1 MSKNKNATLEDVA
14 RHAGVSYQTVSR
26 VLNKSVNVAEKTRLR
41 VEQAIEELR
50 YVPNRL
56 AQQLVG
62 KRSLTLGLI
71 TTSLALHAP
80 SQIAASV
87 KKHAREAG
95 YQVLISM
102 MDESSAAVT
111 AAIQQSINDF
121 KSQFVEKI
129 IINVPL
135 ETPQAQALARQNE
148 DVTCLFLDVAPD
160 SGVFHVIF
168 DPENGTRESVNR
180 LQKLGHGNI
189 ALMPG
194 PKEAISA
201 QLRLASWLSCLG
213 ELALTPSAVIFGTW
227 DAQSGYRGVRQLLDE
242 KVEFSAVLAGNDQM
256 ALGALSAL
264 HHAGIAVPQQVSV
277 IGYDDSYES
286 EFFIPSLTTVRLDL
300 DAQGKE
306 AVARVLVATQGKT
319 PKSRILPAEFVLRDS
334 IAEHEEKANPQ
345 PVRPRVKVRG

>member
-1 MSKNKNATLEDVA
+1 MNKNRNATLEDVA
-14 RHAGVSYQTVSR
+14 RQAGVSYQTVSR
-26 VLNKSVNVAEKTRLR
+26 VLNKSVNVAEKTRIR
-41 VEQAIEELR
+41 VEQAIEDLR

-62 KRSLTLGLI
+62 KRTQTLGLV

-102 MDESSAAVT
+102 IDDADPT
-111 AAIQQSINDF
+111 AIQQSINDF
-121 KSQFVEKI
+121 KSQFIEKI
-129 IINVPL
+129 LINVPL
-135 ETPQAQALARQNE
+135 ETPSARELAEHNS

-168 DPENGTRESVNR
+168 DPANGTQESVKR
-180 LQKLGHGNI
+180 LCELGHSNI

-194 PKEAISA
+194 PQNSVSA
-201 QLRLASWLSCLG
+201 TLRLENWLSS
-213 ELALTPSAVIFGTW
+213 LATFGKTPAAVIFGTW
-227 DAQSGYRGVRQLLDE
+227 DAQSGYDGARELLDN
-242 KVEFSAVLAGNDQM
+242 KTAFSALLVGNDQM

-264 HHAGIAVPQQVSV
+264 NKAGIAVPRQVSV

-286 EFFIPSLTTVRLDL
+286 AFFIPALTTVRLDL
-300 DAQGKE
+300 DAQGQE
-306 AVARVLVATQGKT
+306 AVARVLAATPDST
-319 PKSRILPAEFVLRDS
+319 PDSCVMPAEFILRDS
-334 IAEHEEKANPQ
+334 VTVNGK
-345 PVRPRVKVRG
+345 G

>member
-1 MSKNKNATLEDVA
+1 MNKNRNATLEDVA

-26 VLNKSVNVAEKTRLR
+26 VLNKSVNVAEKTRIR
-41 VEQAIEELR
+41 VEQAIEALR

-87 KKHAREAG
+87 KKHARDEG

-102 MDESSAAVT
+102 IDESDA

-121 KSQFVEKI
+121 KSQFVDKI
-129 IINVPL
+129 VINVPL
-135 ETPQAQALARQNE
+135 ETPVARALARQNE

-168 DPENGTRESVNR
+168 DPANGTRESVNR
-180 LQKLGHGNI
+180 LYQSGHRNI

-194 PKEAISA
+194 PQNAISA
-201 QLRLASWLSCLG
+201 QLRLASWLSS
-213 ELALTPSAVIFGTW
+213 LAMYELTPKAIIFGTW
-227 DAQSGYRGVRQLLDE
+227 DAQSGYDGARQLIDE
-242 KVEFSAVLAGNDQM
+242 KIEFSALLAGNDQM
-256 ALGALSAL
+256 ALGVLSAL
-264 HHAGIAVPQQVSV
+264 NKAHITVPQQVSV

-286 EFFIPSLTTVRLDL
+286 SFFIPALTTVRLDL

-306 AVARVLVATQGKT
+306 AVARVLAATQEKT
-319 PKSRILPAEFVLRDS
+319 PESCILPAEFVLRDS
-334 IAEHEEKANPQ
+334 ITQ
-345 PVRPRVKVRG
+345 R

>member
-1 MSKNKNATLEDVA
+1 VNKNATLEDVA

-26 VLNKSVNVAEKTRLR
+26 VLNKSVNVAEKTRIR

-62 KRSLTLGLI
+62 KRTLTLGLI

-80 SQIAASV
+80 SQIAAAV
-87 KKHAREAG
+87 KKYAHLED

-102 MDESSAAVT
+102 IDENDAT
-111 AAIQQSINDF
+111 AIQQSINDF

-129 IINVPL
+129 VINVPL
-135 ETPQAQALARQNE
+135 ETPAAQELSRKNE

-168 DPENGTRESVNR
+168 DPKNGTQESVKR
-180 LQKLGHGNI
+180 LHELGHTNI

-194 PKEAISA
+194 PQNAISA
-201 QLRLASWLSCLG
+201 QLRLESWLSS
-213 ELALTPSAVIFGTW
+213 LAAVGLAPSATIFGTW
-227 DAQSGYRGVRQLLDE
+227 DAQSGYDGVLQLIED
-242 KVEFSAVLAGNDQM
+242 KIEFSALLAGNDQM

-264 HHAGIAVPQQVSV
+264 SKAQIAVPQQVSV

-286 EFFIPSLTTVRLDL
+286 AFFIPSLTTVRLDL

-306 AVARVLVATQGKT
+306 AVARVLAATQTTT
-319 PKSRILPAEFVLRDS
+319 PGSCILPAEFVLRDS
-334 IAEHEEKANPQ
+334 IIKN
-345 PVRPRVKVRG
+345 

>member
-1 MSKNKNATLEDVA
+1 MIKNRNATLEDVA

-26 VLNKSVNVAEKTRLR
+26 VLNKSVNVAEKTRTR

-62 KRSLTLGLI
+62 KHTLTLGLI

-102 MDESSAAVT
+102 IDGNDAT
-111 AAIQQSINDF
+111 AIQQSINDF

-129 IINVPL
+129 VINVPL
-135 ETPQAQALARQNE
+135 ETPQASAIAEQNK

-168 DPENGTRESVNR
+168 DPANGTQESVKH
-180 LQKLGHGNI
+180 LHELGHKNI
-189 ALMPG
+189 ALLPG
-194 PKEAISA
+194 LQNSISA
-201 QLRLASWLSCLG
+201 QLRLASWLSSLA
-213 ELALTPSAVIFGTW
+213 ELDLTPSTVIFGSW
-227 DAQSGYRGVRQLLDE
+227 EAQSGYDGVLQLIND
-242 KVEFSAVLAGNDQM
+242 KVDFSALLVGNDQM
-256 ALGALSAL
+256 ALGVLSAL
-264 HHAGIAVPQQVSV
+264 NKAHITVPQQVSV

-286 EFFIPSLTTVRLDL
+286 AFFIPSLTTVRLDL
-300 DAQGKE
+300 DTQGKE
-306 AVARVLVATQGKT
+306 AVARVLAATQGKT
-319 PKSRILPAEFVLRDS
+319 PDSCILPAEFVLRDS
-334 IAEHEEKANPQ
+334 IQEVN
-345 PVRPRVKVRG
+345 

>member
-1 MSKNKNATLEDVA
+1 MNKNRNATLEDVA
-14 RHAGVSYQTVSR
+14 QRAGVSYQTVSR
-26 VLNKSVNVAEKTRLR
+26 VLNKSVNVADKTRIR

-62 KRSLTLGLI
+62 KRALTLGLI

-87 KKHAREAG
+87 KKHAREAH

-102 MDESSAAVT
+102 IDEHDPL
-111 AAIQQSINDF
+111 AIQQSINEF
-121 KSQFVEKI
+121 KSQFVDKI
-129 IINVPL
+129 LINVPL
-135 ETPQAQALARQNE
+135 ETPVAQALAAQNN
-148 DVTCLFLDVAPD
+148 DVMCLFLDVAPD

-168 DPENGTRESVNR
+168 DPANGTQESVKR
-180 LQKLGHGNI
+180 LHELGHHSV

-194 PKEAISA
+194 PQHSISA
-201 QLRLASWLSCLG
+201 QLRLASWVTSLAELG
-213 ELALTPSAVIFGTW
+213 LTPAAIIFGSW
-227 DAQSGYRGVRQLLDE
+227 DAQSGYDDVRQLIE
-242 KVEFSAVLAGNDQM
+242 NKVEFSAILAGNDQM

-264 HHAGIAVPQQVSV
+264 NQANIAVPAQVSV

-286 EFFIPSLTTVRLDL
+286 AFFIPSLTTVRLDL

-306 AVARVLVATQGKT
+306 AVARVLVATQENR
-319 PKSRILPAEFVLRDS
+319 PANCILPAEFVLRDS
-334 IAEHEEKANPQ
+334 ILQKSCKEIEGTLVE
-345 PVRPRVKVRG
+345 R

>member
-1 MSKNKNATLEDVA
+1 MDESRQNEKDRMSKSKNATLEDVA
-14 RHAGVSYQTVSR
+14 RRAGVSYQTVSR
-26 VLNKSVNVAEKTRLR
+26 VLNKSVNVAEKTRVR

-62 KRSLTLGLI
+62 KRALTLGLI

-87 KKHAREAG
+87 KKYASQDG
-95 YQVLISM
+95 YQLLISM
-102 MDESSAAVT
+102 IDEHNA

-121 KSQFVEKI
+121 KSQFVDRI

-135 ETPQAQALARQNE
+135 ETATATAIAEENQ
-148 DVTCLFLDVAPD
+148 DVICLFLDVAPD

-168 DPENGTRESVNR
+168 DPDNGTRESVKR
-180 LQKLGHGNI
+180 LYESGHRQM

-194 PKEAISA
+194 PQHAISA
-201 QLRLASWLSCLG
+201 QLRLAGWQACLKG
-213 ELALTPSAVIFGTW
+213 YGLTPSATVFGSW
-227 DAQSGYRGVRQLLDE
+227 DAQSGYERTQRLLED
-242 KVEFSAVLAGNDQM
+242 KTEFTALLVGNDQM
-256 ALGALSAL
+256 ALGVLSAL
-264 HHAGIAVPQQVSV
+264 QEAQIAVPRQVSV

-286 EFFIPSLTTVRLDL
+286 AFFIPALTTVRLDL

-306 AVARVLVATQGKT
+306 AVARALAAAPGKVAD
-319 PKSRILPAEFVLRDS
+319 SCILQAEFVLRKS
-334 IAEHEEKANPQ
+334 IQKI
-345 PVRPRVKVRG
+345 K

>member
-1 MSKNKNATLEDVA
+1 MNKSRNVTLEDVA

-26 VLNKSVNVAEKTRLR
+26 VLNKSVNVAEKTRIR
-41 VEQAIEELR
+41 VEEAIEELR

-62 KRSLTLGLI
+62 KHAHTLGLV

-87 KKHAREAG
+87 KKHARDAG

-102 MDESSAAVT
+102 IDENDT
-111 AAIQQSINDF
+111 TAIQQSINDF
-121 KSQFVEKI
+121 KSQLVDKI

-135 ETPQAQALARQNE
+135 ERAVAETVAQQNE

-160 SGVFHVIF
+160 SDVFHVIF
-168 DPENGTRESVNR
+168 DPTNGTRESVKQ
-180 LQKLGHGNI
+180 LYELGHRHI

-194 PKEAISA
+194 PQHAVSA
-201 QLRLASWLSCLG
+201 QLRLASWLDSLNEYG
-213 ELALTPSAVIFGTW
+213 LTPCSVIFGSW
-227 DAQSGYRGVRQLLDE
+227 DAPSGYAGVQTLLAE
-242 KVEFSAVLAGNDQM
+242 KKTFTALLAGNDQM

-264 HHAGIAVPQQVSV
+264 HQAQIAVPEQVSV
-277 IGYDDSYES
+277 VGYDDSYES
-286 EFFIPSLTTVRLDL
+286 AFFIPSLTTVRLDL

-306 AVARVLVATQGKT
+306 AVARAVATSPGKR
-319 PKSRILPAEFVLRDS
+319 PGSRILPAEFVLRS
-334 IAEHEEKANPQ
+334 STAIRTT
-345 PVRPRVKVRG
+345 VVT

>member
-1 MSKNKNATLEDVA
+1 MNKNRNATLEDVA
-14 RHAGVSYQTVSR
+14 RQAGVSYQTVSR
-26 VLNKSVNVAEKTRLR
+26 VLNKSVNVAEKTRIR
-41 VEQAIEELR
+41 VEQAIEDLR

-62 KRSLTLGLI
+62 KRTQTLGLV

-102 MDESSAAVT
+102 IDDADPK
-111 AAIQQSINDF
+111 AIQQSINDF

-129 IINVPL
+129 LINVPL
-135 ETPQAQALARQNE
+135 ETPSARELAEHNS

-168 DPENGTRESVNR
+168 DPANGTQESVKR
-180 LQKLGHGNI
+180 LCELGHSHI

-194 PKEAISA
+194 PQNSVSA
-201 QLRLASWLSCLG
+201 TLRLENWLSS
-213 ELALTPSAVIFGTW
+213 LATFGKTPAAVIFGTW
-227 DAQSGYRGVRQLLDE
+227 DAQSGYDGARELLDN
-242 KVEFSAVLAGNDQM
+242 KTAFSALLVGNDQM

-264 HHAGIAVPQQVSV
+264 NKAGIAVPRLVSV

-286 EFFIPSLTTVRLDL
+286 AFFIPALTTVRLDL
-300 DAQGKE
+300 DAQGQE
-306 AVARVLVATQGKT
+306 AVARVLAATPDST
-319 PKSRILPAEFVLRDS
+319 PDSCVMPAEFILRDS
-334 IAEHEEKANPQ
+334 MTVNGK
-345 PVRPRVKVRG
+345 G

>member
-1 MSKNKNATLEDVA
+1 MNKNRNATLEDVA

-62 KRSLTLGLI
+62 KRTLTLGLI

-87 KKHAREAG
+87 KMHAREAG

-102 MDESSAAVT
+102 IDENDET
-111 AAIQQSINDF
+111 AIQQSINDF

-129 IINVPL
+129 VINVPL
-135 ETPQAQALARQNE
+135 ETPLARAIAQQNK

-168 DPENGTRESVNR
+168 DPANGTQESVKR
-180 LQKLGHGNI
+180 LSELGHKSI
-189 ALMPG
+189 ALLPG
-194 PKEAISA
+194 PQYSISA
-201 QLRLASWLSCLG
+201 QLRLASWLKSLEAFG
-213 ELALTPSAVIFGTW
+213 LTPSAIIFGTW
-227 DAQSGYRGVRQLLDE
+227 DAQSGYDGAQQLIND
-242 KVEFSAVLAGNDQM
+242 KVEFSALLAGNDQM
-256 ALGALSAL
+256 ALGVLSAL
-264 HHAGIAVPQQVSV
+264 HQAQIAVPQQVSV

-286 EFFIPSLTTVRLDL
+286 AFFTPSLTTVRLDL
-300 DAQGKE
+300 DTQGKE
-306 AVARVLVATQGKT
+306 AVARVLAATQGKT
-319 PKSRILPAEFVLRDS
+319 PDNCILPAEFVLRDS
-334 IAEHEEKANPQ
+334 ITG
-345 PVRPRVKVRG
+345 R

>member
-1 MSKNKNATLEDVA
+1 VNKNRNATLEDVA
-14 RHAGVSYQTVSR
+14 RQAGVSYQTVSR
-26 VLNKSVNVAEKTRLR
+26 VLNKSVNVAEKTRIR
-41 VEQAIEELR
+41 VEQAIEDLR

-62 KRSLTLGLI
+62 KRTQTLGLV

-102 MDESSAAVT
+102 IDDADPT
-111 AAIQQSINDF
+111 AIQQSINDF
-121 KSQFVEKI
+121 KSQFIEKI
-129 IINVPL
+129 LINVPL
-135 ETPQAQALARQNE
+135 ETPSARELAEHNS

-168 DPENGTRESVNR
+168 DPANGTQESVKR
-180 LQKLGHGNI
+180 LCELGHSHI

-194 PKEAISA
+194 PQNSVSA
-201 QLRLASWLSCLG
+201 TLRLENWLSS
-213 ELALTPSAVIFGTW
+213 LATFGKTPAAVIFGTW
-227 DAQSGYRGVRQLLDE
+227 DAQSGYDGARELLDN
-242 KVEFSAVLAGNDQM
+242 KTAFSALLVGNDQM

-264 HHAGIAVPQQVSV
+264 NKAGIAVPRQVSV

-286 EFFIPSLTTVRLDL
+286 AFFIPALTTVRLDL
-300 DAQGKE
+300 DAQGQE
-306 AVARVLVATQGKT
+306 AVARVLAATPDST
-319 PKSRILPAEFVLRDS
+319 PDSCVMPAEFILRDS
-334 IAEHEEKANPQ
+334 MTVNGK
-345 PVRPRVKVRG
+345 G

>member
-1 MSKNKNATLEDVA
+1 MNKNRNATLEDVA
-14 RHAGVSYQTVSR
+14 RQAGVSYQTVSR
-26 VLNKSVNVAEKTRLR
+26 VLNKSVNVAEKTRIR
-41 VEQAIEELR
+41 VEQAIEDLR

-62 KRSLTLGLI
+62 KRTQTLGLV

-102 MDESSAAVT
+102 IDDADPT
-111 AAIQQSINDF
+111 AIQQSINDF
-121 KSQFVEKI
+121 KSQFIEKI
-129 IINVPL
+129 LINVPL
-135 ETPQAQALARQNE
+135 ETPSARELAEHNS

-168 DPENGTRESVNR
+168 DPANGTQESVKR
-180 LQKLGHGNI
+180 LCELGHSHI

-194 PKEAISA
+194 PQNSVSA
-201 QLRLASWLSCLG
+201 TLRLENWLSS
-213 ELALTPSAVIFGTW
+213 LATFGKTPAAVIFGTW
-227 DAQSGYRGVRQLLDE
+227 DAQSGYDGARELLDN
-242 KVEFSAVLAGNDQM
+242 KTAFSALLVGNDQM

-264 HHAGIAVPQQVSV
+264 NKAGIAVPRQVSV

-286 EFFIPSLTTVRLDL
+286 AFFIPALTTVRLDL
-300 DAQGKE
+300 DAQGQE
-306 AVARVLVATQGKT
+306 AVARVLAATPDST
-319 PKSRILPAEFVLRDS
+319 PDSCVMPAEFILRDS
-334 IAEHEEKANPQ
+334 VTVNGK
-345 PVRPRVKVRG
+345 G

>member
-1 MSKNKNATLEDVA
+1 MNKNRNATLEDVA
-14 RHAGVSYQTVSR
+14 RRAGVSYQTVSR
-26 VLNKSVNVAEKTRLR
+26 VLNKSVNVAEKTRIR
-41 VEQAIEELR
+41 VEQAIEDLR

-62 KRSLTLGLI
+62 KRTQTLGLV

-102 MDESSAAVT
+102 IDEADPT
-111 AAIQQSINDF
+111 AIQQSINDL
-121 KSQFVEKI
+121 KSQFIEKI
-129 IINVPL
+129 LINVPL
-135 ETPQAQALARQNE
+135 ETPSARELAEHNT

-168 DPENGTRESVNR
+168 DPANGTQESVKR
-180 LQKLGHGNI
+180 LCELGHTNI

-194 PKEAISA
+194 PKHSISA
-201 QLRLASWLSCLG
+201 KLRLENWLSS
-213 ELALTPSAVIFGTW
+213 LATFGKTPAAVIFGTW
-227 DAQSGYRGVRQLLDE
+227 DAQSGHDGARQLIDN
-242 KVEFSAVLAGNDQM
+242 KTAFSALLVGNDQM

-264 HHAGIAVPQQVSV
+264 HKAGITVPRQVSI

-286 EFFIPSLTTVRLDL
+286 AFFIPSLTTVRLDL

-306 AVARVLVATQGKT
+306 AVARVLAVTGENM
-319 PKSRILPAEFVLRDS
+319 PENCILSAEFVARDS
-334 IAEHEEKANPQ
+334 IAMN
-345 PVRPRVKVRG
+345 KV

>member
-1 MSKNKNATLEDVA
+1 MNKNRNATLEDVA
-14 RHAGVSYQTVSR
+14 RQAGVSYQTVSR

-41 VEQAIEELR
+41 VEQAIEDLR

-62 KRSLTLGLI
+62 KRTQTLGLV

-102 MDESSAAVT
+102 IDEADPT
-111 AAIQQSINDF
+111 AIQQSINDF
-121 KSQFVEKI
+121 KSQFIEKI
-129 IINVPL
+129 LINVPL
-135 ETPQAQALARQNE
+135 ETPPARKLAEQNN

-168 DPENGTRESVNR
+168 DPANGTRESVKR
-180 LQKLGHGNI
+180 LCELGHNSI
-189 ALMPG
+189 VLMPG
-194 PKEAISA
+194 PQHSVSA
-201 QLRLASWLSCLG
+201 KLRLENWISS
-213 ELALTPSAVIFGTW
+213 LATFGKTPAAVIFGTW
-227 DAQSGYRGVRQLLDE
+227 DAQSGHAGARQLIE
-242 KVEFSAVLAGNDQM
+242 NKIEFSALLVGNDQM

-264 HHAGIAVPQQVSV
+264 NKAQIEVPHQVSI

-286 EFFIPSLTTVRLDL
+286 AFFIPSLTTVRLDL

-306 AVARVLVATQGKT
+306 AVARVLAAT
-319 PKSRILPAEFVLRDS
+319 PESIPDSSILPAEFILRDS
-334 IAEHEEKANPQ
+334 IATN
-345 PVRPRVKVRG
+345 

>member
-1 MSKNKNATLEDVA
+1 MIKNRNATLEDVA

-26 VLNKSVNVAEKTRLR
+26 VLNKSVNVAEKTRIR

-62 KRSLTLGLI
+62 KRTQTLGLI

-87 KKHAREAG
+87 KKHARDAG

-102 MDESSAAVT
+102 IDENDAT
-111 AAIQQSINDF
+111 AIQQSINDF

-129 IINVPL
+129 VINVPL
-135 ETPQAQALARQNE
+135 ETPQARAITEHNE

-168 DPENGTRESVNR
+168 DPANGTQESVKQLR
-180 LQKLGHGNI
+180 ELGHKNI
-189 ALMPG
+189 ALLPG
-194 PKEAISA
+194 PQNSISA
-201 QLRLASWLSCLG
+201 QLRLASWLSS
-213 ELALTPSAVIFGTW
+213 LAEFGLTPSAVIFGTW
-227 DAQSGYRGVRQLLDE
+227 DAQSGYDGTQQLIND
-242 KVEFSAVLAGNDQM
+242 KVDFSALLAGNDQM
-256 ALGALSAL
+256 ALGVLSAL
-264 HHAGIAVPQQVSV
+264 NKAHITVPQQVSV

-286 EFFIPSLTTVRLDL
+286 AFFTPSLTTVRLDL

-306 AVARVLVATQGKT
+306 AVARVLAVTQGKT
-319 PKSRILPAEFVLRDS
+319 PDSCVLPAEFVLRDS
-334 IAEHEEKANPQ
+334 IA
-345 PVRPRVKVRG
+345 GS

>member
-1 MSKNKNATLEDVA
+1 MNKNRNATLEDVA

-26 VLNKSVNVAEKTRLR
+26 VLNKSVNVAEKTRVR

-62 KRSLTLGLI
+62 KRAQTLGLI

-102 MDESSAAVT
+102 IDESDAT
-111 AAIQQSINDF
+111 AIQQSINDF
-121 KSQFVEKI
+121 KSQFIEKI
-129 IINVPL
+129 LINVPL
-135 ETPQAQALARQNE
+135 ETPLAQQLAEHNT

-168 DPENGTRESVNR
+168 DPANGTQESVKR
-180 LQKLGHGNI
+180 LCELGHNDI
-189 ALMPG
+189 VLMPG
-194 PKEAISA
+194 PQHSISA
-201 QLRLASWLSCLG
+201 KLRLANWLSS
-213 ELALTPSAVIFGTW
+213 LATFNKTPAAVIFGTW
-227 DAQSGYRGVRQLLDE
+227 DAQSGHDGAQQLIENNVD
-242 KVEFSAVLAGNDQM
+242 FSALLVGNDQM

-264 HHAGIAVPQQVSV
+264 SKAHIAVPEQVSV

-286 EFFIPSLTTVRLDL
+286 AFFIPALTTVRLDL

-306 AVARVLVATQGKT
+306 AVARVLAATEAST
-319 PKSRILPAEFVLRDS
+319 PGNTILPAEFVARDS
-334 IAEHEEKANPQ
+334 IAVNRQ
-345 PVRPRVKVRG
+345 G